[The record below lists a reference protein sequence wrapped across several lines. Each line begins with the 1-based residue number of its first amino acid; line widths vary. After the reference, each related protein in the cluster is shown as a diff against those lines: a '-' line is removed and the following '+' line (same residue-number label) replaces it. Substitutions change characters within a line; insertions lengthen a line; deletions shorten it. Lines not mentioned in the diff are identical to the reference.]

1 MYPIFV
7 EASGNIMEAALSP
20 TGKEQVTMKR
30 IRKKFRDMKYRHKL
44 TILLVISSL
53 VPMTMLA
60 LYSHNSMSRLVRH
73 NEVEDTSSILE
84 QTRESIDSQ
93 IEVYTGLINYLTY
106 SPDIE
111 EVINEKNMD
120 NYVAYAKYT
129 QIVDPLLTVPKSY
142 HDAINQIQI
151 FADSIKVRHE
161 YTLVPMDEIGQ
172 EWWSSQLNDEV
183 QVQWLVN
190 TEKPEIAA
198 VRNIYD
204 GRNRTAVLC
213 ITLDYNKIFK
223 PLKNIIS
230 EESGTMVLDQNQ
242 NIVYRD
248 ENIQD
253 NDLADLRESDKILEQ
268 IRKEY
273 VAVNSTSQNTGWKFY
288 LYKTKKSVEKSVYQM
303 LLAEIPLIAGC
314 VLIIFILGMA
324 FSRLFTRKIE
334 MLTENMDQV
343 NHGSREVTVTSDAE
357 DEVGVL
363 IRSFRRMMG
372 EIDRLISEVYENKIA
387 LKEFE
392 LKALTAQINPHFLY
406 NSLSIINWM
415 AIKSGQKEIS
425 KVTLDLSTFYRTAL
439 SKGEDMV
446 TVENCIRNI
455 EAYLSIQLVMH
466 DNDFTVEWKIDSQVK
481 AEKVPKLILQPV
493 VENAL
498 EHGLD
503 VKEEGDKILQLS
515 FLDAGDAVLLRVE
528 DNGMGM
534 EQSVAE
540 SLVTYQAEGYG
551 LKNVN
556 DRICLL
562 YGEEYKIRI
571 TSSVGKGTVVEM
583 RIPKGE
589 TS

>member
-1 MYPIFV
+1 
-7 EASGNIMEAALSP
+7 
-20 TGKEQVTMKR
+20 MKK

-230 EESGTMVLDQNQ
+230 EESGTMVLDQSQ

-268 IRKEY
+268 ISKEY

-303 LLAEIPLIAGC
+303 LFAEIPLIAGC

-466 DNDFTVEWKIDSQVK
+466 DNDFTVEWKIDPQVK

>member
-1 MYPIFV
+1 
-7 EASGNIMEAALSP
+7 
-20 TGKEQVTMKR
+20 MKR

-111 EVINEKNMD
+111 EMINEKNMD

-230 EESGTMVLDQNQ
+230 EESGTMVLDQSQ

-253 NDLADLRESDKILEQ
+253 NDLADLGESDKILEQ
-268 IRKEY
+268 ISKEY

-540 SLVTYQAEGYG
+540 SLVNYQAEGYG

>member
-7 EASGNIMEAALSP
+7 EASGNITEAALSP

-111 EVINEKNMD
+111 EVTNEKNMD

-230 EESGTMVLDQNQ
+230 DESGTMVLDQSQ

-268 IRKEY
+268 ISKEY

-466 DNDFTVEWKIDSQVK
+466 DNDFAVEWKIDPQVK

-589 TS
+589 TL

>member
-1 MYPIFV
+1 
-7 EASGNIMEAALSP
+7 
-20 TGKEQVTMKR
+20 MKR

-230 EESGTMVLDQNQ
+230 DESGTMVLDQSQ

-268 IRKEY
+268 ISKEY

-406 NSLSIINWM
+406 NALSIINWM

-466 DNDFTVEWKIDSQVK
+466 DNDFTVEWKIDPQVK

-589 TS
+589 TL

>member
-1 MYPIFV
+1 
-7 EASGNIMEAALSP
+7 
-20 TGKEQVTMKR
+20 MKR

-268 IRKEY
+268 ISKEY

-303 LLAEIPLIAGC
+303 LFAEIPLIAGC

-466 DNDFTVEWKIDSQVK
+466 DNDFTVEWKIDPQVK

>member
-1 MYPIFV
+1 
-7 EASGNIMEAALSP
+7 
-20 TGKEQVTMKR
+20 
-30 IRKKFRDMKYRHKL
+30 MKYRHKL

-230 EESGTMVLDQNQ
+230 DESGTMVLDQSQ

-466 DNDFTVEWKIDSQVK
+466 DNDFTVEWKIDPQVK

-589 TS
+589 TL

>member
-1 MYPIFV
+1 
-7 EASGNIMEAALSP
+7 
-20 TGKEQVTMKR
+20 
-30 IRKKFRDMKYRHKL
+30 MKYRHKL

-53 VPMTMLA
+53 VPMTILA
-60 LYSHNSMSRLVRH
+60 LYSHNSMSKLVRH
-73 NEVEDTSSILE
+73 NELEDTSSILE
-84 QTRESIDSQ
+84 QTRESIESQ

-230 EESGTMVLDQNQ
+230 EESGTMVLDQSQ

-253 NDLADLRESDKILEQ
+253 NDLADLGESDKILEQ
-268 IRKEY
+268 ISKEY

-303 LLAEIPLIAGC
+303 LFAEIPLIAGC

-466 DNDFTVEWKIDSQVK
+466 DNDFTVEWKIDPQVK

-571 TSSVGKGTVVEM
+571 SSSVGKGTVVEM

>member
-1 MYPIFV
+1 
-7 EASGNIMEAALSP
+7 
-20 TGKEQVTMKR
+20 MKR

-230 EESGTMVLDQNQ
+230 DESGTMVLDQSQ

-268 IRKEY
+268 ISKEY

-343 NHGSREVTVTSDAE
+343 NRGSREVTVTSDAE

-466 DNDFTVEWKIDSQVK
+466 DNDFTVEWKIDPQVK

-589 TS
+589 TL

>member
-7 EASGNIMEAALSP
+7 EASGNITEAALSP
-20 TGKEQVTMKR
+20 TGKEQVKMKR

-53 VPMTMLA
+53 VPMTILA
-60 LYSHNSMSRLVRH
+60 LYSHNSMSKLVRH
-73 NEVEDTSSILE
+73 NELEDTSSILE

-161 YTLVPMDEIGQ
+161 YTLVPMDEIRQ
-172 EWWSSQLNDEV
+172 EWWSNQLNDEV

-198 VRNIYD
+198 VRNIYE
-204 GRNRTAVLC
+204 GKKRTAVLC

-230 EESGTMVLDQNQ
+230 EESGTMVLDQKQ

-248 ENIQD
+248 ENIRD
-253 NDLADLRESDKILEQ
+253 NDLADLKESDKILEQ
-268 IRKEY
+268 ISKEY

-288 LYKTKKSVEKSVYQM
+288 LYKTKRSVEKSVYQM
-303 LLAEIPLIAGC
+303 LLTEIPLIAGC
-314 VLIIFILGMA
+314 VLVIFILGMA

-334 MLTENMDQV
+334 LLTENMDQV

-363 IRSFRRMMG
+363 IRSFRRMMS

-415 AIKSGQKEIS
+415 AIKSDQKEIS

-466 DNDFTVEWKIDSQVK
+466 DNDFTVEWKIDPQVK
-481 AEKVPKLILQPV
+481 TEKVPKLILQPV

-562 YGEEYKIRI
+562 YGEEYKIHI

-589 TS
+589 TL

>member
-1 MYPIFV
+1 
-7 EASGNIMEAALSP
+7 
-20 TGKEQVTMKR
+20 
-30 IRKKFRDMKYRHKL
+30 MKYRHKL

-111 EVINEKNMD
+111 EMINEKNMD

-230 EESGTMVLDQNQ
+230 EESGTMVLDQSQ

-253 NDLADLRESDKILEQ
+253 NDLADLGESDKILEQ
-268 IRKEY
+268 ISKEY

-466 DNDFTVEWKIDSQVK
+466 DNDFTVEWKIDPQVK

>member
-1 MYPIFV
+1 
-7 EASGNIMEAALSP
+7 
-20 TGKEQVTMKR
+20 MKR

-53 VPMTMLA
+53 VPMTMLV
-60 LYSHNSMSRLVRH
+60 LYSHNSMSSLVRH

-172 EWWSSQLNDEV
+172 EWWSSLLNDEV

-230 EESGTMVLDQNQ
+230 EESGTMVLDQSQ

-268 IRKEY
+268 ISKEY

-466 DNDFTVEWKIDSQVK
+466 DNDFTVEWKIDPQVK

>member
-1 MYPIFV
+1 
-7 EASGNIMEAALSP
+7 
-20 TGKEQVTMKR
+20 MKR
-30 IRKKFRDMKYRHKL
+30 IRKKFRDMKYHHKL

>member
-1 MYPIFV
+1 
-7 EASGNIMEAALSP
+7 
-20 TGKEQVTMKR
+20 MKR

-230 EESGTMVLDQNQ
+230 DESGTMVLDQSQ

-268 IRKEY
+268 ISKEY

-303 LLAEIPLIAGC
+303 LFAEIPLIAGC

-466 DNDFTVEWKIDSQVK
+466 DNDFTVEWKIDPQVK

-503 VKEEGDKILQLS
+503 VKEEGDKILLLS

-589 TS
+589 TL

>member
-1 MYPIFV
+1 
-7 EASGNIMEAALSP
+7 
-20 TGKEQVTMKR
+20 MKR

-288 LYKTKKSVEKSVYQM
+288 LYKTKKSVEKSVYQI

>member
-1 MYPIFV
+1 
-7 EASGNIMEAALSP
+7 
-20 TGKEQVTMKR
+20 MKR

-172 EWWSSQLNDEV
+172 EWWSSLLNDEV

-230 EESGTMVLDQNQ
+230 EESGTMVLDQSQ

-268 IRKEY
+268 ISKEY

-324 FSRLFTRKIE
+324 FSRLFTRKVE

-466 DNDFTVEWKIDSQVK
+466 DNDFTVEWKIDPQVK

>member
-1 MYPIFV
+1 
-7 EASGNIMEAALSP
+7 
-20 TGKEQVTMKR
+20 MKR

-142 HDAINQIQI
+142 HDAINLIQI

-230 EESGTMVLDQNQ
+230 DESGTMVLDQSQ

-268 IRKEY
+268 ISKEY

-466 DNDFTVEWKIDSQVK
+466 DNDFTVEWKIDPQVK

-589 TS
+589 TL

>member
-1 MYPIFV
+1 
-7 EASGNIMEAALSP
+7 
-20 TGKEQVTMKR
+20 MKR

-230 EESGTMVLDQNQ
+230 EESGTMVLDQSQ

-268 IRKEY
+268 ISKEY

-303 LLAEIPLIAGC
+303 LFAEIPLIAGC

-466 DNDFTVEWKIDSQVK
+466 DNDFTVEWKIDPQVK

-515 FLDAGDAVLLRVE
+515 FLDAENAVLLRVE

>member
-7 EASGNIMEAALSP
+7 EASGNITEAALSP

-230 EESGTMVLDQNQ
+230 DESGTMVLDQSQ

-268 IRKEY
+268 ISKEY

-343 NHGSREVTVTSDAE
+343 KHGSREVTVTSDAE

-466 DNDFTVEWKIDSQVK
+466 DNDFTVQWKIDPQVK

-589 TS
+589 TL

>member
-1 MYPIFV
+1 
-7 EASGNIMEAALSP
+7 
-20 TGKEQVTMKR
+20 MKR

-172 EWWSSQLNDEV
+172 EWWSSLLNDEV

-230 EESGTMVLDQNQ
+230 EESGTMVLDQSQ

-253 NDLADLRESDKILEQ
+253 NDLADLGESDKILEQ
-268 IRKEY
+268 ISKEY

-303 LLAEIPLIAGC
+303 LFAEIPLIAGC

-466 DNDFTVEWKIDSQVK
+466 DNDFTVEWKIDPQVK

>member
-1 MYPIFV
+1 
-7 EASGNIMEAALSP
+7 
-20 TGKEQVTMKR
+20 
-30 IRKKFRDMKYRHKL
+30 MKYRHKL

-172 EWWSSQLNDEV
+172 EWWSNQLNDEV

-268 IRKEY
+268 ISKEY

-466 DNDFTVEWKIDSQVK
+466 DNDFTVEWKIDPQVK

>member
-1 MYPIFV
+1 
-7 EASGNIMEAALSP
+7 
-20 TGKEQVTMKR
+20 MKR

-223 PLKNIIS
+223 SLKNIIS

>member
-1 MYPIFV
+1 
-7 EASGNIMEAALSP
+7 
-20 TGKEQVTMKR
+20 MKR

-44 TILLVISSL
+44 TILLVTSSL

-60 LYSHNSMSRLVRH
+60 LDSHNSMSRLVRH

-230 EESGTMVLDQNQ
+230 DESGTMVLDQSQ

-268 IRKEY
+268 ISKEY

-466 DNDFTVEWKIDSQVK
+466 DNDFTVEWKIDPQVK

-515 FLDAGDAVLLRVE
+515 FLDAEDAVLLRVE

>member
-1 MYPIFV
+1 
-7 EASGNIMEAALSP
+7 
-20 TGKEQVTMKR
+20 
-30 IRKKFRDMKYRHKL
+30 MKYRHKL

-230 EESGTMVLDQNQ
+230 DESGTMVLDQSQ

-268 IRKEY
+268 ISKEY

-466 DNDFTVEWKIDSQVK
+466 DNDFTVEWKIDPQVK

-503 VKEEGDKILQLS
+503 VKEEGDKILLLS

-589 TS
+589 TL

>member
-1 MYPIFV
+1 
-7 EASGNIMEAALSP
+7 
-20 TGKEQVTMKR
+20 MKR

-190 TEKPEIAA
+190 TKKPEIAA

-230 EESGTMVLDQNQ
+230 DESGTMVLDQSQ

-268 IRKEY
+268 ISKEY
-273 VAVNSTSQNTGWKFY
+273 VAVYSTSQNTGWKFY

-466 DNDFTVEWKIDSQVK
+466 DNDFTVEWKIDPQVK

>member
-1 MYPIFV
+1 
-7 EASGNIMEAALSP
+7 
-20 TGKEQVTMKR
+20 MKR

-230 EESGTMVLDQNQ
+230 DESGTMVLDQSQ

-268 IRKEY
+268 ISKEY

-466 DNDFTVEWKIDSQVK
+466 DNDFTVEWKIDPQVK

-515 FLDAGDAVLLRVE
+515 FLDAEDAVLLRVE

>member
-1 MYPIFV
+1 
-7 EASGNIMEAALSP
+7 
-20 TGKEQVTMKR
+20 MKR

-44 TILLVISSL
+44 TILLVTSSL

-60 LYSHNSMSRLVRH
+60 LDSHNSMSRLVRH

-111 EVINEKNMD
+111 EMINEKNMD

-230 EESGTMVLDQNQ
+230 DESGTMVLDQSQ

-268 IRKEY
+268 ISKEY

-303 LLAEIPLIAGC
+303 LFAEIPLIAGC

-466 DNDFTVEWKIDSQVK
+466 DNDFTVEWKIDPQVK

>member
-1 MYPIFV
+1 
-7 EASGNIMEAALSP
+7 
-20 TGKEQVTMKR
+20 MKR

-44 TILLVISSL
+44 TILLVTSSL

-60 LYSHNSMSRLVRH
+60 LDSHNSMSRLVRH

-230 EESGTMVLDQNQ
+230 EESGTMVLDQSQ

-268 IRKEY
+268 ISKEY

-466 DNDFTVEWKIDSQVK
+466 DNDFTVEWKIDPQVK

-515 FLDAGDAVLLRVE
+515 FLDAEDAVLLRVE

-571 TSSVGKGTVVEM
+571 TSSVGEGTVVEM